1 MPVQREDFTFHSPAD
16 QLVLECTAIYPAQP
30 RGIVQFVHGMAEHKA
45 RYFEAMEYLAQRGYA
60 TVIHNHRGHGGCR
73 IPGHFGKAGA
83 EGLILDTR
91 RLTDIAKE
99 KFPGLPLYLFGH
111 SMGSLV
117 SRCYLKRYDRE
128 LSGLFL
134 CGTPY
139 TAPAAVRAG
148 KALISLKI
156 LLHGDTRRDAQIN
169 RLVTGAFNRS
179 VPNAASPN
187 QWISANAENVTAF
200 DQDPLCGFCFTLN
213 GFRGLMDLM
222 GEAYSPKGWKLENTG
237 LPVHLLSG
245 AEDPCHGGKA
255 SFLKSVRI
263 IESKGYAVTWRLFD
277 GMRHEILNEKE
288 KDAVLAH
295 IAEQLRKMEAR

>member
-1 MPVQREDFTFHSPAD
+1 MQRLSTT
-16 QLVLECTAIYPAQP
+16 TA
-30 RGIVQFVHGMAEHKA
+30 VMAA
-45 RYFEAMEYLAQRGYA
+45 AGF
-60 TVIHNHRGHGGCR
+60 
-73 IPGHFGKAGA
+73 PGHFGKAGA

-179 VPNAASPN
+179 VPNAASPT
-187 QWISANAENVTAF
+187 S
-200 DQDPLCGFCFTLN
+200 
-213 GFRGLMDLM
+213 GFRPT
-222 GEAYSPKGWKLENTG
+222 PKM
-237 LPVHLLSG
+237 LPPSIRIPYAASASRSTVSG
-245 AEDPCHGGKA
+245 A
-255 SFLKSVRI
+255 
-263 IESKGYAVTWRLFD
+263 
-277 GMRHEILNEKE
+277 
-288 KDAVLAH
+288 
-295 IAEQLRKMEAR
+295 